1 MAPVDVVTWSSV
13 SGGFIDYLEMKYPAP
28 QVFVLFGSIIAMF
41 CSNFT
46 FIYNYTLFFLLI
58 FYYLFNIS
66 FN

>member
-28 QVFVLFGSIIAMF
+28 QVFVLFGSIIATF

-46 FIYNYTLFFLLI
+46 FIYNYT
-58 FYYLFNIS
+58 
-66 FN
+66 